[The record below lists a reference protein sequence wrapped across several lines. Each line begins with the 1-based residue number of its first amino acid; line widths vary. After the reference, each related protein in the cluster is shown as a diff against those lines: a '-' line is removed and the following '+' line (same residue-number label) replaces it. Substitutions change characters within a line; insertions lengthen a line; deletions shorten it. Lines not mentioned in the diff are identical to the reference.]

1 MINHKELNTNLNSLS
16 SSYYSTPRRFFLISL
31 LLHLNS
37 YSILQFL
44 QSQIEEKEKV
54 QKELFTE
61 KLMMEDKIN
70 ESIRKNDLFASKLK
84 SYENGWEEEMKI
96 SNEKNERIIKLE
108 KESKE
113 NISKYS
119 DLKFE
124 NKNLTVENGAIKDE
138 IEESKYSVMK
148 LEERAK
154 EAEEASK
161 EWKEKFT
168 VLERTHAKHSL
179 QQKEREESLLEQLEE
194 NRRRR
199 DNAENDLLKH
209 KELISFINKLST
221 EGGEAGRAKARR
233 LSEAVCSDSMKSQN
247 KENVYKHNNNND
259 DSYTYKND
267 NSDHNDNDNSISN
280 KKSNKSH
287 VENDT
292 DKYDVKYDIVGEE
305 RSRKVRKPSKQ
316 I

>member
-1 MINHKELNTNLNSLS
+1 
-16 SSYYSTPRRFFLISL
+16 
-31 LLHLNS
+31 
-37 YSILQFL
+37 
-44 QSQIEEKEKV
+44 
-54 QKELFTE
+54 
-61 KLMMEDKIN
+61 MMEDKIN

-96 SNEKNERIIKLE
+96 SNEKNERITKLE

-148 LEERAK
+148 LEERAL
-154 EAEEASK
+154 ESEEASK
-161 EWKEKFT
+161 EWEEKCT
-168 VLERTHAKHSL
+168 VLGRTHMEYSL
-179 QQKEREESLLEQLEE
+179 KQKEREESLLAELED
-194 NRRRR
+194 NRRRG

-247 KENVYKHNNNND
+247 KENVYKHNSN
-259 DSYTYKND
+259 SYANKND
-267 NSDHNDNDNSISN
+267 STDHYDSNNSISN
-280 KKSNKSH
+280 KKCNNSY
-287 VENDT
+287 VDNDN
-292 DKYDVKYDIVGEE
+292 DKYDMKYDSVSEE